1 MNDEAHRRYEE
12 DLAAY
17 LLDSLD
23 VEEAREFELHLRS
36 CAACQREEHW
46 LRGAVELLPSSVE
59 QVEPPPEL
67 RRRLMDTVM
76 AEATP
81 SPETGPQLETGPS
94 PQAARRA
101 RLRLPRLT
109 QRLRPAMALGATI
122 VVLGGLAGYLIGRGS
137 DEPSASTVAASAT
150 PVAPDARATIVRTD
164 DTAVLN
170 VQRLRQPGLGRVYEV
185 WLVRKGSPKPEPSAL
200 FSVHRNGTG
209 AAGIPGGLDGVEQV
223 MVSSEP
229 AEGSQ
234 QPSTK
239 PVLVA
244 NL

>member
-1 MNDEAHRRYEE
+1 VSDEAHRRYEE
-12 DLAAY
+12 ELAAY
-17 LLDSLD
+17 LLDSLE

-36 CAACQREEHW
+36 CAACQREERW

-67 RRRLMDTVM
+67 RERLMETVEAEAATRGAASRRGHDRWRRL
-76 AEATP
+76 
-81 SPETGPQLETGPS
+81 
-94 PQAARRA
+94 
-101 RLRLPRLT
+101 LPRIAP
-109 QRLRPAMALGATI
+109 RLRPAMALGATI
-122 VVLGGLAGYLIGRGS
+122 VALGGIAGYLIGRGS
-137 DEPSASTVAASAT
+137 DEPSASTVAARAT

-164 DTAVLN
+164 DAAVLN
-170 VQRLRQPGLGRVYEV
+170 VQRLRQPGPGRVYEV
-185 WLVRKGSPKPEPSAL
+185 WLVRKGSEKPEPSAL

-229 AEGSQ
+229 ARGSQ